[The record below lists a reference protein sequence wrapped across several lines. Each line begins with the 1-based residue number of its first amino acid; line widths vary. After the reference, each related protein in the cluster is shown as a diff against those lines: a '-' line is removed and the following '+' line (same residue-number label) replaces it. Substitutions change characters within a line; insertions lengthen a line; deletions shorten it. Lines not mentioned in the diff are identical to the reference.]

1 MMKLKPIMFAFALF
15 APTVASAQ
23 TATPRMLFEKIA
35 QPVMERNP
43 SINEFE
49 ICIENDCETFFQ
61 SDIPVDRS
69 ITGPRNPG
77 AAVDPG
83 QVGGVAD
90 AVGTIVASAAKS
102 VGVGGR
108 VAVDYEKKADGS
120 IKVRVEASF
129 GTGAGAAAGAGASNP
144 DNGASK

>member
-1 MMKLKPIMFAFALF
+1 MKLTPSIFLAAFLSTSAL
-15 APTVASAQ
+15 SAQ

-35 QPVMERNP
+35 KPVMERNP

-108 VAVDYEKKADGS
+108 VVVDYEKKADGS
-120 IKVRVEASF
+120 TKVRVEASF